1 MKLKWLTYSIIGLLL
16 FGFGLSL
23 LGEAILL
30 KNNNEPFFWFGTLAL
45 VFINSGLC
53 FFGNAI
59 IFKIKLDRGES
70 D

>member
-45 VFINSGLC
+45 VVINSGLC

-59 IFKIKLDRGES
+59 IFKIKFDRGES

>member
-45 VFINSGLC
+45 IVINSGLC

-59 IFKIKLDRGES
+59 IFKIKLDRSES

>member
-45 VFINSGLC
+45 VVINSGLC

>member
-1 MKLKWLTYSIIGLLL
+1 MKLKWLTYSIVGLLL

-45 VFINSGLC
+45 VVINSGLC

>member
-30 KNNNEPFFWFGTLAL
+30 KNNNEPFFWFGSLAL
-45 VFINSGLC
+45 VVINSGLC

>member
-45 VFINSGLC
+45 VVINSGLC

-59 IFKIKLDRGES
+59 IFKIKLDRGEG

>member
-30 KNNNEPFFWFGTLAL
+30 KNNNVPFFWFGTLAL
-45 VFINSGLC
+45 VVINSGLC

>member
-1 MKLKWLTYSIIGLLL
+1 MKLKWLTFSIIGLLL

-45 VFINSGLC
+45 VVINSGLC

>member
-1 MKLKWLTYSIIGLLL
+1 MKLKWLTNSIIGLLL

-30 KNNNEPFFWFGTLAL
+30 KNNNESFFWFGTLAL
-45 VFINSGLC
+45 VVINSGLC

>member
-30 KNNNEPFFWFGTLAL
+30 KNNNEPFFWLGTLAL
-45 VFINSGLC
+45 VVINSGLC

-59 IFKIKLDRGES
+59 IFKIKID
-70 D
+70 

>member
-1 MKLKWLTYSIIGLLL
+1 MKLKWLIYSIIGLLL

-45 VFINSGLC
+45 VVINSGLC